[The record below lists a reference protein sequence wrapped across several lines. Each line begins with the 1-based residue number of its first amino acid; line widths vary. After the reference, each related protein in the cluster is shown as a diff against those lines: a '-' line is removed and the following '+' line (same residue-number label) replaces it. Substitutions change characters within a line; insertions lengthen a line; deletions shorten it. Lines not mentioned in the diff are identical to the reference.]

1 MKRLKNSEFAY
12 YQGRE
17 KRLVLEAEAWRR
29 GKPAPSKPP
38 LFSHDATLQIRF
50 EKGWNSVTACEVRV
64 HLGIAK
70 TDVGTDLIGK
80 IRKFRECLSQ
90 SPR

>member
-1 MKRLKNSEFAY
+1 MKRQKNADFA
-12 YQGRE
+12 QQKGRE
-17 KRLVLEAEAWRR
+17 KRLELEAQAWKK
-29 GKPAPSKPP
+29 GMPAPSKPL
-38 LFSHDATLQIRF
+38 LFSHDATLQSYF
-50 EKGWNSVTACEVRV
+50 NKGWHSVTPCDVRL

-80 IRKFRECLSQ
+80 IRRFRECLSQ